1 MLFRYFH
8 DKKSVASSLIVL
20 GTLKQDCYVKA
31 NEILGFPP
39 STNHSVTIGLNFL

>member
-8 DKKSVASSLIVL
+8 DKRSVASSLIVL
-20 GTLKQDCYVKA
+20 GALKQDCYIKA

-39 STNHSVTIGLNFL
+39 STNHSVTIGLSFL